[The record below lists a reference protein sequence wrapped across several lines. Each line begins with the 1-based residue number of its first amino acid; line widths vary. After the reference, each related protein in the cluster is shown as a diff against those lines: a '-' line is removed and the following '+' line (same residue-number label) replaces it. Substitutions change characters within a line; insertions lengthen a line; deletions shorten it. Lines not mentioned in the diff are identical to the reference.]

1 MLYTYTHAFNIFT
14 GPLLL
19 HHLDLAH
26 MKTQTFF
33 ILHFNLQSIIIYR
46 YVHIVLR
53 IKAEVQDIGE
63 K

>member
-46 YVHIVLR
+46 YVHIV